1 MQLQPPGRRGAVDTL
16 VERHEGYA
24 QRVHLIEERDQV
36 PQSPPEAVQPPT
48 RDDIDTPVSS
58 VNYFG
63 LLATIILAGSGATWT
78 GVESMV
84 MA

>member
-1 MQLQPPGRRGAVDTL
+1 MTVTA
-16 VERHEGYA
+16 
-24 QRVHLIEERDQV
+24 
-36 PQSPPEAVQPPT
+36 SSKPPT
-48 RDDIDTPVSS
+48 PITTFTVTVNPVLFS

>member
-1 MQLQPPGRRGAVDTL
+1 MMTAKLGLLALVAVTATGQDFDTL
-16 VERHEGYA
+16 F
-24 QRVHLIEERDQV
+24 
-36 PQSPPEAVQPPT
+36 
-48 RDDIDTPVSS
+48 S

-78 GVESMV
+78 GVESVV

>member
-1 MQLQPPGRRGAVDTL
+1 MRLSKPLRAPNAT
-16 VERHEGYA
+16 
-24 QRVHLIEERDQV
+24 RVF
-36 PQSPPEAVQPPT
+36 
-48 RDDIDTPVSS
+48 S

>member
-1 MQLQPPGRRGAVDTL
+1 MGRRFGCP
-16 VERHEGYA
+16 
-24 QRVHLIEERDQV
+24 DQV
-36 PQSPPEAVQPPT
+36 WLRLGQGL
-48 RDDIDTPVSS
+48 SS

>member
-1 MQLQPPGRRGAVDTL
+1 MPTKRYSTEQIISKLRQAE
-16 VERHEGYA
+16 VE
-24 QRVHLIEERDQV
+24 LMF
-36 PQSPPEAVQPPT
+36 
-48 RDDIDTPVSS
+48 S

-78 GVESMV
+78 GVESVV

>member
-1 MQLQPPGRRGAVDTL
+1 MARQYAAASDKRPIGAGLTL
-16 VERHEGYA
+16 NTPAAAVKVA
-24 QRVHLIEERDQV
+24 QVF
-36 PQSPPEAVQPPT
+36 
-48 RDDIDTPVSS
+48 S

>member
-1 MQLQPPGRRGAVDTL
+1 M
-16 VERHEGYA
+16 
-24 QRVHLIEERDQV
+24 RDAGFSV
-36 PQSPPEAVQPPT
+36 F
-48 RDDIDTPVSS
+48 S